1 MYNTY
6 HLHIET
12 WFEAHDWC
20 NMIRANNEALD
31 EYYEES
37 NDPMMDALDRYYE
50 GLYRKVGRI

>member
-50 GLYRKVGRI
+50 GLYQ